1 MSRLGCE
8 SLQRVL
14 HGMQHVELWLA
25 LARLETYE
33 NAKRVL
39 NRARVAIPTEPS
51 IFITAA
57 KLEEAHGN
65 HPGRIIN
72 FCILSLA
79 EKAVIDRDFCVKSGS
94 LPAC

>member
-1 MSRLGCE
+1 M
-8 SLQRVL
+8 
-14 HGMQHVELWLA
+14 ELWLA

-65 HPGRIIN
+65 DPGRIIN
-72 FCILSLA
+72 FGLRKLSD
-79 EKAVIDRDFCVKSGS
+79 KAVIDRDWWLKARPR
-94 LPAC
+94 LL